1 MFPSCGDGVKDNGEA
16 CDVDGQ
22 GVTGLNCAGFGSA
35 MVVTASFG
43 LVAAAQVLRR
53 LAEKA

>member
-1 MFPSCGDGVKDNGEA
+1 MDAVADA
-16 CDVDGQ
+16 RT

-43 LVAAAQVLRR
+43 LVAAAHVLRK
-53 LAEKA
+53 LAQAE